1 MAHQDS
7 VHLQFLEH
15 EVTWSMNFNP
25 SLEGI
30 LVYCRVTQ
38 ALNHCYP
45 FIHLGRERHYKTK
58 VFYQRTQPPWP
69 GLESGPR
76 NLELV
81 TTLNMCLLSRMLD
94 IAFETYKEKVGLNV
108 YLRGLFVVIIKSG
121 SFPLKTTCAV
131 PVSHCH
137 FRFLFSMRN
146 VPWHFPVPI
155 TTGNNIIIINLH
167 SVL

>member
-7 VHLQFLEH
+7 AHLQFLEH

-38 ALNHCYP
+38 ALNSP
-45 FIHLGRERHYKTK
+45 VPIHTSWRERHYETK

-69 GLESGPR
+69 GLESGPL
-76 NLELV
+76 NLES
-81 TTLNMCLLSRMLD
+81 TTLNMCLLSHMLD